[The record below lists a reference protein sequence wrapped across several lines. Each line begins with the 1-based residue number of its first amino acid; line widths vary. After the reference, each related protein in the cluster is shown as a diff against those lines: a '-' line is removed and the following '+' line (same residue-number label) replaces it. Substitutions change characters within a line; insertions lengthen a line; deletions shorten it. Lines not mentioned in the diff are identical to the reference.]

1 MKTNEKFELFTLVQ
15 LHLYFVITKKIRQ
28 YEVNI
33 TPISRYRCNAFLS
46 AIDATTSQ
54 ECFSCAS
61 LRYYKVMLILHK
73 NIIGRVF
80 AFHVPVQLNRL
91 FAEVFAFLA
100 SKWFLTSVGKSVIFQ
115 TVLISARVTALIAD
129 KGLFFSML
137 PHVCLEMTS
146 VVG

>member
-1 MKTNEKFELFTLVQ
+1 MIMWQGAGGRSSLEERSILHQ
-15 LHLYFVITKKIRQ
+15 L
-28 YEVNI
+28 
-33 TPISRYRCNAFLS
+33 RCNAFLS

-61 LRYYKVMLILHK
+61 FKYYKVMLISHK

-91 FAEVFAFLA
+91 FAEIFAFLA

-137 PHVCLEMTS
+137 PHVSLEITS
-146 VVG
+146 FVA